1 MRILNIVS
9 GVAVLFTTLA
19 YVHLVHHHFRQA
31 LAEAHHSAPYWAAFL
46 PALAAGILSLLG
58 GILLLKRPG

>member
-1 MRILNIVS
+1 
-9 GVAVLFTTLA
+9 
-19 YVHLVHHHFRQA
+19 VHLVHHHFLQA